1 MIVADRLSGF
11 QLSGNQV
18 IPIIEEL
25 LYQYIDKILII
36 LGGLIKNVEGK
47 ATIIG
52 IISWG
57 ISKCPVG
64 RPGIYTNVAKFS
76 NWIEKIMRDTSTN
89 GTTDTATTTDAATTG
104 TTTTTTQTT
113 SSINSPSNTITTDRT
128 TISSSSDVVSTF
140 FLAKS
145 MMSKYYVNVAFYATS
160 HSIVNSLF
168 FYRYVITFFFG
179 Y

>member
-1 MIVADRLSGF
+1 M
-11 QLSGNQV
+11 
-18 IPIIEEL
+18 
-25 LYQYIDKILII
+25 YQYLDVILII

-76 NWIEKIMRDTSTN
+76 NWIEKIMSDTSTN
-89 GTTDTATTTDAATTG
+89 GTTG

-113 SSINSPSNTITTDRT
+113 SSTTSPSNTITTDRT
-128 TISSSSDVVSTF
+128 TISSSSDVVSTL

>member
-1 MIVADRLSGF
+1 M
-11 QLSGNQV
+11 
-18 IPIIEEL
+18 
-25 LYQYIDKILII
+25 YQYLDIILII

-76 NWIEKIMRDTSTN
+76 NWIEKIMSDTDTSTN
-89 GTTDTATTTDAATTG
+89 GTTDTATTDAATTG
-104 TTTTTTQTT
+104 TTTTTSNSTIQTT
-113 SSINSPSNTITTDRT
+113 SSTTSPSNTIKTDRT

-145 MMSKYYVNVAFYATS
+145 MMSKYYVNVAFYASTS
-160 HSIVNSLF
+160 LSIVNSLF
-168 FYRYVITFFFG
+168 FHRYVITFFFG

>member
-1 MIVADRLSGF
+1 MPTNNHSTKSILTDDL
-11 QLSGNQV
+11 
-18 IPIIEEL
+18 
-25 LYQYIDKILII
+25 DKILII

-89 GTTDTATTTDAATTG
+89 GTTDTATTDAATTE
-104 TTTTTTQTT
+104 TTTTTTQITSNSTIQTT
-113 SSINSPSNTITTDRT
+113 SSTTRPSNTITTDRT
-128 TISSSSDVVSTF
+128 TISLMLFLKF
-140 FLAKS
+140 FWQ
-145 MMSKYYVNVAFYATS
+145 
-160 HSIVNSLF
+160 SL
-168 FYRYVITFFFG
+168 
-179 Y
+179 

>member
-1 MIVADRLSGF
+1 M
-11 QLSGNQV
+11 
-18 IPIIEEL
+18 
-25 LYQYIDKILII
+25 YQYLDIILII

-76 NWIEKIMRDTSTN
+76 NWIEKIMSDTSTN

-113 SSINSPSNTITTDRT
+113 SSTTSPSNTITTDRT

-140 FLAKS
+140 FFGKIYDVKILCKCCILCYFS
-145 MMSKYYVNVAFYATS
+145 FYCQ
-160 HSIVNSLF
+160 F
-168 FYRYVITFFFG
+168 FILL
-179 Y
+179 

>member
-1 MIVADRLSGF
+1 M
-11 QLSGNQV
+11 
-18 IPIIEEL
+18 
-25 LYQYIDKILII
+25 YQYLDIILII

-76 NWIEKIMRDTSTN
+76 NWIEKIMSDSTN
-89 GTTDTATTTDAATTG
+89 GTTDTTTTTDAATNG

-113 SSINSPSNTITTDRT
+113 SSTTSPSNTITTDRT

>member
-1 MIVADRLSGF
+1 M
-11 QLSGNQV
+11 
-18 IPIIEEL
+18 
-25 LYQYIDKILII
+25 YQYLDIILII

-76 NWIEKIMRDTSTN
+76 NWIEKIMSDTSTN

-113 SSINSPSNTITTDRT
+113 SSTTSPSNTIATDRT

>member
-1 MIVADRLSGF
+1 M
-11 QLSGNQV
+11 
-18 IPIIEEL
+18 
-25 LYQYIDKILII
+25 YQYLDIILII
-36 LGGLIKNVEGK
+36 LGGLIKNVKGK

-76 NWIEKIMRDTSTN
+76 NWIEKIMSDTSTN